1 MLDHSRCTFRI
12 IMGTTSKLE
21 DVGSWFEKLLITS
34 FIVSVKFYVTL
45 RVDPH
50 VYLLQSVSKCNW
62 TEWSVSLSTKEIE
75 TKTHRSWRN

>member
-34 FIVSVKFYVTL
+34 FIVSVKYLIL
-45 RVDPH
+45 R
-50 VYLLQSVSKCNW
+50 YIKG
-62 TEWSVSLSTKEIE
+62 
-75 TKTHRSWRN
+75 